1 MNVLKEM
8 RKNTIISSAIYVIV
22 GLILAIFP
30 DSTARTIGYAFA
42 TVVLIAG
49 LGFLY
54 RFVTK
59 DIAYSFV
66 GNELVIGIVLVI
78 ASIFVYM
85 KVDSVV
91 SVIPVLLGIVIVISG
106 ISKLQ
111 NAIGLHNL
119 HYNGSTAVLAFG
131 ILNVVFGVVLILN
144 PFSAVTTL
152 IMLIGLGLVFS
163 GITDFVTTF
172 LITRNLMKM
181 AKNSEIIEVEAR
193 ELE

>member
-8 RKNTIISSAIYVIV
+8 KKNTIISSVIYIIA
-22 GLILAIFP
+22 GLVLAIFP

-42 TVVLIAG
+42 TVILIAG

-59 DIAYSFV
+59 DVKYSFI
-66 GNELVIGIVLVI
+66 GNEMVIGSVLVV
-78 ASIFVYM
+78 ASIFVYIR
-85 KVDSVV
+85 VESVV
-91 SVIPVLLGIVIVISG
+91 SVIPVLLGIVITVSG

-119 HYNGSTAVLAFG
+119 HYKGATTVLALAVLN
-131 ILNVVFGVVLILN
+131 IVFGVVLILN
-144 PFSAVTTL
+144 PFGAVTTL
-152 IMLIGLGLVFS
+152 IMLIGLGLIFS
-163 GITDFVTTF
+163 GVTDFVTTF
-172 LITRNLMKM
+172 LITRNLMKTVD
-181 AKNSEIIEVEAR
+181 KSEIIEVETR